1 MLNKYKIE
9 YSVLIFLGT
18 VFSNVKFESHRFAS
32 KLLAIIF
39 FNILRIRRSVVIKN
53 LSIAFPKKS
62 ANEIKRLA
70 FSNYQSIA
78 ITFLEIFSFNSASRD
93 TIKNKFIPNNFEL
106 IKQKYSEKKGLILL
120 TGHFG
125 NWELGAL
132 ATGIYLEESIN
143 VLVKKQKNP
152 YVAEFITN
160 MRERFGNKQIFL
172 GVSVKE
178 LYKTI
183 INKKA
188 VGIVGDQRGKRD
200 GIRVK
205 FFGKETSTF
214 PGTAAIA
221 LKTQCPVIILLCAR
235 QFNGRY
241 ESIIEELDYSNI
253 KGSKEE
259 MIQEFNQ
266 RYLAI
271 LEKTVKQ
278 YPEQW
283 FWMHNVWKY

>member
-9 YSVLIFLGT
+9 YSVLILLGT
-18 VFSNVKFESHRFAS
+18 VFNSLKFESRKYAS
-32 KLLAIIF
+32 KFLAILF
-39 FNILRIRRSVVIKN
+39 FYVLRIRRNVVISN
-53 LSIAFPKKS
+53 LSIAFPEKS
-62 ANEIKRLA
+62 VNEIKRLA
-70 FSNYQSIA
+70 FSNYQSVA

-106 IKQKYSEKKGLILL
+106 IKEKYYEKNGLILL

-172 GVSVKE
+172 GVSVKD

-221 LKTQCPVIILLCAR
+221 IKTKCPVIILLCTR

-241 ESIIEELDYSNI
+241 ESIIEELDYSDI

-283 FWMHNVWKY
+283 FWMHNIWKY